1 MLRHIFHT
9 ACVTSD
15 FPCARFR
22 YEPWHATHLDV
33 GGQRRQQWSRPQ
45 CRSRTERVGVHAG
58 EERSERRP
66 DRHEQ
71 QQHIA
76 DTRLPGES
84 DRTTADPA
92 TPDAG
97 ACTAAVTA
105 RRRTPDVRGAAAV
118 IRTSGVRSVGHGPV
132 RGHSRVQETVA
143 RPTTGGGARRSRR
156 TNDTCTAAASNTT
169 ADHGG
174 GGGGCG
180 TTVAGTSVGPVQ
192 AARRRPIRR
201 KVRLQAAP
209 VADKHGGRQANAAIR
224 GGPASATAAA
234 DPGGPHSGAAV
245 AFDGFRTLQANA
257 FRFVVPQV
265 QRAGFDHTGRLSRRR
280 RRAVGRSQVRGARQ
294 PHAQRPAGRRRRRA
308 HVFRSGNF
316 PLTGLWRRSCSTRH
330 QLHPDRARCG

>member
-1 MLRHIFHT
+1 MIRHLFHI

-22 YEPWHATHLDV
+22 YEPWYATHLDV

-45 CRSRTERVGVHAG
+45 CRSRTERIGVHAG

-76 DTRLPGES
+76 NTRLSSES
-84 DRTTADPA
+84 DRTTADSA

-97 ACTAAVTA
+97 ACTPVTA

-118 IRTSGVRSVGHGPV
+118 RTSGVRSVCHGPV

-156 TNDTCTAAASNTT
+156 TNDNCTAAAAAASNTT
-169 ADHGG
+169 ADHGP
-174 GGGGCG
+174 GCG
-180 TTVAGTSVGPVQ
+180 TTIAGTSVGPVQ

-201 KVRLQAAP
+201 KVRLQTAP
-209 VADKHGGRQANAAIR
+209 VADKHGGRQASAAIR
-224 GGPASATAAA
+224 SGPASTTAAA
-234 DPGGPHSGAAV
+234 DPDGPHSGAAV
-245 AFDGFRTLQANA
+245 AFDGFRPLQANA

-280 RRAVGRSQVRGARQ
+280 RRAVGRSQVRGTSQ
-294 PHAQRPAGRRRRRA
+294 PHAQRPAGRRRPCA
-308 HVFRSGNF
+308 HVFRSGNV
-316 PLTGLWRRSCSTRH
+316 PLTGLWRHSHSTRH
-330 QLHPDRARCG
+330 QLHSDRARCG